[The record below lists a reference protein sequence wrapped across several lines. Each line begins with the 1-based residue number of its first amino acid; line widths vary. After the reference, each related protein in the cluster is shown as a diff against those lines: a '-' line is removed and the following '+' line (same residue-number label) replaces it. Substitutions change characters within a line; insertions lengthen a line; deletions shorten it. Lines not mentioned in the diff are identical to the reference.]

1 MLSLPIIA
9 MIKKKSGLDFSNAK
23 DFEVLSESF
32 PASDRLG
39 VNTLKRLMGYAKTP
53 IEPRKTTLDSI
64 AHYLGYTSWD
74 IMMGLQPSDS
84 DWTEKAVSADEIRED
99 ASVEVQWLPDREI
112 TLHCI
117 GENRFRVTESR
128 NGRLLVGD
136 EVTIRHF
143 RLDYPL
149 EVAHI
154 VRNGTVMCDDKG
166 LELNYIAGKKNGI
179 THLTIHD

>member
-1 MLSLPIIA
+1 MLPLSVIEQ
-9 MIKKKSGLDFSNAK
+9 IKQKSGLDFENAK

-53 IEPRKTTLDSI
+53 IKPRKSTLDAI
-64 AHYLGYTSWD
+64 AHYLGHTSWD
-74 IMMGLQPSDS
+74 TLMGLQPSDS
-84 DWTEKAVSADEIRED
+84 DWTEKAVSADEIREG
-99 ASVEVQWLPDREI
+99 SFVEVQWLPDREI
-112 TLHCI
+112 TLLCI

-128 NGRLLVGD
+128 NGRLLFGD

-166 LELNYIAGKKNGI
+166 LELNYIERKKNGI